1 MKFIKKEYLKTLK
14 KMENGIIYRE
24 FSNHECFYVG
34 DYTEAIEKVEDY
46 PITPEEIIKVYNS
59 KKREHL
65 E

>member
-1 MKFIKKEYLKTLK
+1 
-14 KMENGIIYRE
+14 MENGIIYRE